1 MRRAA
6 SRRTHI
12 HNRRE
17 EYTRTHSALRARSTT
32 ASPVADRMKPHRLA
46 RVARRGLIAKNLV
59 EAGSD
64 MPSIISTKG
73 RSGSTGWRKPSVGR
87 VTSWQ
92 VSGAD
97 EEPVVWARS
106 PSKAVRR
113 RYSFDLDGETTAT
126 EGIQSEVDVSEAE
139 TSEAEVV
146 EETGAEADDM
156 PAIDETRDQH
166 FEAAVAEVEE
176 VEVPADESWEVLS
189 EGGST
194 QEVHVVT
201 ARAAADDADDW
212 SLLDL

>member
-12 HNRRE
+12 HNRHE
-17 EYTRTHSALRARSTT
+17 EYTRTHSVPRARSAT

-46 RVARRGLIAKNLV
+46 RVAKRGLVAKNLV
-59 EAGSD
+59 EVGSD

-73 RSGSTGWRKPSVGR
+73 RSGSGGWRKPSVGR

-106 PSKAVRR
+106 PSKAVQRR
-113 RYSFDLDGETTAT
+113 CSFDLDGETTAT
-126 EGIQSEVDVSEAE
+126 EGIQSEVDVLEAE

-176 VEVPADESWEVLS
+176 VKVPADESWEVLS

-201 ARAAADDADDW
+201 ARAAADDADGW
-212 SLLDL
+212 SFLDL

>member
-12 HNRRE
+12 HNRHE
-17 EYTRTHSALRARSTT
+17 EYTRTHSVPRARSAT

-46 RVARRGLIAKNLV
+46 RVAKRGLVAKNLV
-59 EAGSD
+59 EVGSD

-73 RSGSTGWRKPSVGR
+73 RSGSGGWRKPSVGR

-106 PSKAVRR
+106 PSKAVQRR
-113 RYSFDLDGETTAT
+113 CSFDLDGETTAT
-126 EGIQSEVDVSEAE
+126 EGIQSEVDVLEAE

-176 VEVPADESWEVLS
+176 VEVPADEL
-189 EGGST
+189 GGALGGRLHPGGPRGDCQGRS
-194 QEVHVVT
+194 
-201 ARAAADDADDW
+201 
-212 SLLDL
+212 